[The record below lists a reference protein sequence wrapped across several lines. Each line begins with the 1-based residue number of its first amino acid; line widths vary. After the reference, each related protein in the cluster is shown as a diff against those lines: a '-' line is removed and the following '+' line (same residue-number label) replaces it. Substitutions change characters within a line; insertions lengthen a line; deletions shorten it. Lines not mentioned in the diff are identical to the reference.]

1 MSFSGHKLNVVLNAI
16 PSHARAAAVAA
27 CMLVSA
33 CAVGPDFK
41 TPPAPQA
48 SGYTPQPLPEQTTSA
63 QTAGGE
69 AQRFVSGMKVSDQ
82 WWRTFQSEKLNK
94 VIADAFAASPTL
106 AAAQAALKVAHD
118 QMRSQQGAFFPMLQ
132 GNYSPARKQ
141 DAVGT
146 IAPTLTSNAP
156 IYSLH
161 TAQLTVSYAPDVFG
175 GTRRAVESLRA
186 SRDAQYFQ
194 LEAAYL
200 TLASNIVV
208 AAVQEASLRAQIEAQ
223 QRVVEVN
230 TKLLDNLLRQFKLG
244 AVTGLD
250 VAAATTQ
257 LAQAE
262 QALPNLQKQ
271 LAVQRDLLA
280 TLAGKLPSEGVGETF
295 TFADFALPQELPV
308 SLPSELVRQ
317 RPDVRAA
324 EEQLHAA
331 TAQVGVAIAN
341 MLPQFTITAT
351 RGGAAEVFSQMFS
364 DGNVFWA
371 LAASVTQT
379 FFDGGT
385 LWFKKRAADA
395 GVEQAE
401 AQYRGTVITAF
412 QNVADSLQALDADAN
427 ILKAALKS
435 EQAANTT
442 LDITTKQLGLGYVNV
457 LAVLNAEQAY
467 QAATQATIA
476 ARAGRFSDTAALFQ
490 SLGGGWWNRPEG
502 AVALEPDAASA
513 RTSSTH

>member
-1 MSFSGHKLNVVLNAI
+1 
-16 PSHARAAAVAA
+16 
-27 CMLVSA
+27 
-33 CAVGPDFK
+33 
-41 TPPAPQA
+41 
-48 SGYTPQPLPEQTTSA
+48 
-63 QTAGGE
+63 
-69 AQRFVSGMKVSDQ
+69 
-82 WWRTFQSEKLNK
+82 
-94 VIADAFAASPTL
+94 
-106 AAAQAALKVAHD
+106 
-118 QMRSQQGAFFPMLQ
+118 
-132 GNYSPARKQ
+132 
-141 DAVGT
+141 
-146 IAPTLTSNAP
+146 
-156 IYSLH
+156 
-161 TAQLTVSYAPDVFG
+161 
-175 GTRRAVESLRA
+175 
-186 SRDAQYFQ
+186 
-194 LEAAYL
+194 
-200 TLASNIVV
+200 
-208 AAVQEASLRAQIEAQ
+208 VQEASLRAQIEAQ

-280 TLAGKLPSEGVGETF
+280 ALAGKLPSEGVGETF